1 MVEQASSGLPG
12 SQKPESPLAHHAQ
25 QAPHWV
31 PVSESAHQ
39 IPDGHQ
45 NNNVSVRAET
55 ATSKPMLDFPT
66 ELPTADEKQ
75 NRRKSALGLESA
87 TGSALMSRGSTPSG
101 QEEEAV
107 LYSNTRML
115 QDPTGRLC

>member
-12 SQKPESPLAHHAQ
+12 SQKSESPLAHHAQ

-31 PVSESAHQ
+31 PASESALQ

-45 NNNVSVRAET
+45 SNNVSARAET
-55 ATSKPMLDFPT
+55 ASSKPILGFPT

-75 NRRKSALGLESA
+75 NGRKSALGLEYA

-107 LYSNTRML
+107 VYSNTRML

>member
-12 SQKPESPLAHHAQ
+12 SQKSESPLAHQAQ
-25 QAPHWV
+25 QAPHWI

-45 NNNVSVRAET
+45 NKNVSVRAET
-55 ATSKPMLDFPT
+55 ASSKPMLGFPA
-66 ELPTADEKQ
+66 ELPTADENH
-75 NRRKSALGLESA
+75 NRRQSALGLEST

-107 LYSNTRML
+107 VYSNTRML

>member
-12 SQKPESPLAHHAQ
+12 SQKSESPLAHHAQ
-25 QAPHWV
+25 QAAHWV

-45 NNNVSVRAET
+45 NNNISAHAET
-55 ATSKPMLDFPT
+55 ASSKPMLGFPT

-75 NRRKSALGLESA
+75 NGRKSALGLEDA
-87 TGSALMSRGSTPSG
+87 TGSAFMSRGSTPSG

-107 LYSNTRML
+107 VYSNTRML